1 MELKQYRTMIKNQ
14 LLEGLYKKANK
25 DHNIE
30 SGFNYDYKPHD
41 YDNLVRR
48 MSRNNVPQIRMD
60 GVPDAHYNTDDDDEI
75 TGGKIDFKKMSRTA
89 SNVMKKQ
96 SNKMGNIIKQEGKT
110 IGKSFKEEGL
120 INLNKYAN
128 EGKKYIKDRGMGA
141 LNSIETY
148 DDEDDAETGGKI
160 DFKKMSRSVGNSIKK
175 QSNKMGNIIQ
185 QEAKQVGRAVKDEG
199 MENLNKYANEG
210 KKYIKD
216 RGMNAL
222 NSIDTGEAVGGK
234 IHFIKSMKKLGNKM
248 QKGMTSIGSE
258 IGHDVLNNVAQQGM
272 EYVKN
277 EAPMMLMAGGVKQKR
292 TRTVSA
298 KEAGRHRLI
307 KELMQKHKCT
317 LAEASSHIKQNQL
330 KY

>member
-25 DHNIE
+25 DYNIE

-75 TGGKIDFKKMSRTA
+75 AGGKIDFRRISRTA
-89 SNVMKKQ
+89 NNAMKKQ
-96 SNKMGNIIKQEGKT
+96 SNKIGNVIKQEANSV
-110 IGKSFKEEGL
+110 GKSFKEEGL

-128 EGKKYIKDRGMGA
+128 EGKKYVKSKGMDA
-141 LNSIETY
+141 LNSIQT
-148 DDEDDAETGGKI
+148 DDEETGGKI
-160 DFKKMSRSVGNSIKK
+160 DFKKMSRSVGTTIKK
-175 QSNKMGNIIQ
+175 KSNKMGNIIQ
-185 QEAKQVGRAVKDEG
+185 QEAKQVGRAIKDEG
-199 MENLNKYANEG
+199 VENLNKYANEG
-210 KKYIKD
+210 KKYIKSK
-216 RGMNAL
+216 GMDAL
-222 NSIDTGEAVGGK
+222 NSIDTGETGGK
-234 IHFIKSMKKLGNKM
+234 IHFIKSMKKFGNKM

-272 EYVKN
+272 EYVKT
-277 EAPMMLMAGGVKQKR
+277 EAPMMMMAAGVKQKR
-292 TRTVSA
+292 TRTISA

-317 LAEASSHIKQNQL
+317 LAEASRHIKENKL
-330 KY
+330 NY